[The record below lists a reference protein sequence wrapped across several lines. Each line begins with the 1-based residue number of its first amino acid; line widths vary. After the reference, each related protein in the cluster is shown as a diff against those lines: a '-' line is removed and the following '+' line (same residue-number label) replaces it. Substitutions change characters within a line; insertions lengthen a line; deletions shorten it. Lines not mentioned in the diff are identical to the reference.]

1 MTKTLILT
9 AFCAALT
16 SACTTTPAPR
26 PACPTAMQMEQP
38 ELLGLWQAELPG
50 LPGPVTLQLAP
61 HPEWNGTVKGQ
72 IQRPGGTAIVVG
84 DVDKGK
90 LTMEESADG
99 KKVSGT
105 WLGEVVDGSCGR
117 EIRGEWLDANDNS
130 HAFVMRKPSKT
141 PQSPQ

>member
-9 AFCAALT
+9 AFCAALS
-16 SACTTTPAPR
+16 SACTSPPAPR
-26 PACPTAMQMEQP
+26 PACPSALQMEQP
-38 ELLGLWQAELPG
+38 ELLGHWQAELPG
-50 LPGPVTLQLAP
+50 LLGPVTLQLAP

-72 IQRPGGTAIVVG
+72 IQRPGSTAIVVG

-141 PQSPQ
+141 P

>member
-1 MTKTLILT
+1 
-9 AFCAALT
+9 
-16 SACTTTPAPR
+16 
-26 PACPTAMQMEQP
+26 MEQP
-38 ELLGLWQAELPG
+38 ELLGHWQAELPG
-50 LPGPVTLQLAP
+50 LSGPVTLQLAP

-72 IQRPGGTAIVVG
+72 IQRPGSTAIVVG

-130 HAFVMRKPSKT
+130 HAFVMRKRPKT
-141 PQSPQ
+141 P

>member
-9 AFCAALT
+9 ALCAALS
-16 SACTTTPAPR
+16 SARTTPPPAR
-26 PACPTAMQMEQP
+26 PACPTALQMEQP
-38 ELLGLWQAELPG
+38 ELLGRWQAELPG
-50 LPGPVTLQLAP
+50 LPGPVILQLDK

-105 WLGEVVDGSCGR
+105 WLGDIVDGSCGR

-130 HAFVMRKPSKT
+130 HAFVMRKPPKT
-141 PQSPQ
+141 P

>member
-9 AFCAALT
+9 ALCTALA
-16 SACTTTPAPR
+16 SACSSTPAPR
-26 PACPTAMQMEQP
+26 PACPSALQMEQP
-38 ELLGLWQAELPG
+38 ELLGHWQAELPG

-72 IQRPGGTAIVVG
+72 IQRPGSSAIVVG

-141 PQSPQ
+141 PQ

>member
-26 PACPTAMQMEQP
+26 PACPTALQMEQP
-38 ELLGLWQAELPG
+38 ELLGRWQADLPG
-50 LPGPVTLQLAP
+50 LPGPVTLQLGP

-72 IQRPGGTAIVVG
+72 IQRPGGSAIVVG
-84 DVDKGK
+84 DVDQGK

-117 EIRGEWLDANDNS
+117 EIRGEWLDASDNS
-130 HAFVMRKPSKT
+130 HAFVMRKPPKT
-141 PQSPQ
+141 AQ

>member
-9 AFCAALT
+9 AFCAALV

-38 ELLGLWQAELPG
+38 ELLGRWQAELPG

-72 IQRPGGTAIVVG
+72 IQRPGSTAIVVG

-141 PQSPQ
+141 P

>member
-26 PACPTAMQMEQP
+26 PACPTALQMEQP
-38 ELLGLWQAELPG
+38 ELLGRWQADLPG
-50 LPGPVTLQLAP
+50 LPGPVTLQLGP

-72 IQRPGGTAIVVG
+72 IQRPGGSAIVVG

-117 EIRGEWLDANDNS
+117 EIRGEWLDTNDNS
-130 HAFVMRKPSKT
+130 HAFVMRKPPKT
-141 PQSPQ
+141 AQ

>member
-38 ELLGLWQAELPG
+38 ELLGRWQAELPG

-72 IQRPGGTAIVVG
+72 IQRPGSTAIVVG

-141 PQSPQ
+141 P